1 MSRDRESIRTREWIT
16 LSSECLD
23 KVHGDCTNESC
34 SCACHREN
42 EDQGEDETDESP

>member
-1 MSRDRESIRTREWIT
+1 MSRDRESVRTREWIT

-34 SCACHREN
+34 TCHCHHEAESD
-42 EDQGEDETDESP
+42 EDDQDESP